1 MKKILAWVLLL
12 ALCMSLFAGCNTQ
25 EPETTEKVEV
35 ATEEVTEPQVD
46 DSKANPANA
55 LAYVKNMYK
64 NAGEKTPKD
73 FNRVGIVTIGGKQFE
88 VVWTAN
94 VGEEHVKIVKNDN
107 GMVTIDVNEQS
118 EVDVPYVL
126 TAAVYGENG
135 EAHTYE
141 WNHLLP
147 IAMKVEDIIKD
158 AFALK
163 DGEVLPY
170 EASLTGEVVSVDTP
184 YDDGYK
190 NITVSIAP
198 TGFEDKV
205 IKCYR
210 LKGEGVEKIVAGN
223 IITVTGTIKNYK
235 GTIEFDQGCIMDAW
249 EEGNPIIM
257 PTDPHEIVDMAW
269 DLPRGQSLPA
279 AVTLTGI
286 ITSIDTPYDAG
297 YGNIT
302 VTIAIPGRLNKPI
315 QCYRMKGADLDKL
328 KTSDEI
334 TVTGTI
340 INYNGTREF
349 NSGCQLLK
357 CVPGSGHVQ
366 PKDQVQVVKE
376 AYALPLAGNL
386 LYTAELTGKITKVN
400 QAYSAQ
406 YGNITVTFVVEGAED
421 MPIQCYRMTGD
432 ASKLSKLKVG
442 DTITVRG
449 LIKNYYRFSS
459 DSSTIQYDK
468 PVLVDAVI
476 GSGSGTTTNSAM
488 KPIADPVPGT
498 AYQFGFRQNNLNGK
512 PFCMITGNM
521 DGYYGETTTNHKE
534 AIDTYLEA
542 TSGGYYIY
550 TLKGSTKKYI
560 NIEIS
565 GTHYNVV
572 YKTAPSS
579 VWQLNKEHKY
589 VWTTAADGVEMYLG
603 TYSNYNT
610 LSASKLTNISDTSK
624 IGVSNFCAWFLEFDP
639 NGTMEDDEP
648 TTPGG
653 NTSGATMV
661 TAPQAETA
669 YKMGM
674 DKGDGTILYFNGKT
688 ESASVTYR
696 LATTTDVNEAVD
708 VFLESATG
716 GYRLYFMN
724 GSTKTYIR
732 VFHRTDGDP
741 GYGKGSLEFVTTA
754 PSEVFVYDTTAKT
767 LFHNHDSNNGYY
779 MGTYSSYTTFS
790 VSNTSYITGSKAN
803 TVDVSQFPA
812 RFYTVGGSSTGATV
826 VTAPQAETAYK
837 MGMDKGDGEI
847 LYFNGKTESASVT
860 YRLATTTD
868 VNEAVDVFLESATG
882 GYRLYFMN
890 GSTKTYIRV
899 FHRTDGDP
907 GYGKG
912 SLEFVTTAPSEVF
925 VYDTTAKT
933 LFHNHDSNNGYY
945 MGTYSSYTTFS
956 VSNTSYITGSKAN
969 TVDVSQFPAR
979 FYTVGGST
987 GGNGG
992 STTPDTPDTPD
1003 TPATAEGFVADPK
1016 AETSYKLGLQQN
1028 GAGGKVYYFTG
1039 SESGNYLGTTDNI
1052 SGAADVKLET
1062 VSGGFRIYTEKSG
1075 TKYYITIEKS
1085 ISSSN
1090 GKTYYNPKVKTADEM
1105 TPSVWVLNKDH
1116 KYITTTHSDG
1126 TEVVMGTYSTYTT
1139 ISCSKSSFISDPSVI
1154 GVTQFCAWF
1163 LESTGGSTGGGTETP
1178 PATDE
1183 SITGKTYTIANYPKG
1198 STSYTGSEEHVLDSD
1213 LTITVYNKAYF
1224 AAQLRLYNSISTDYP
1239 DAHAI
1244 LKFGKAVTKLQLN
1257 AGYKDNAT
1265 LKIWVSNDGV
1275 TWTALSDVACS
1286 AAYAKKTIDLG
1297 GSYTYVKLQAIEQI
1311 RITDIVVQFAA

>member
-812 RFYTVGGSSTGATV
+812 RFYTVGGS
-826 VTAPQAETAYK
+826 
-837 MGMDKGDGEI
+837 
-847 LYFNGKTESASVT
+847 
-860 YRLATTTD
+860 
-868 VNEAVDVFLESATG
+868 
-882 GYRLYFMN
+882 
-890 GSTKTYIRV
+890 
-899 FHRTDGDP
+899 
-907 GYGKG
+907 
-912 SLEFVTTAPSEVF
+912 
-925 VYDTTAKT
+925 
-933 LFHNHDSNNGYY
+933 
-945 MGTYSSYTTFS
+945 
-956 VSNTSYITGSKAN
+956 
-969 TVDVSQFPAR
+969 
-979 FYTVGGST
+979 T